1 MSTIGEEKLY
11 NTRMRSDTSIEEL
24 TETMHRLKLE
34 YPKYIDIALPANMK
48 LGMVSPDEQGR
59 QG

>member
-1 MSTIGEEKLY
+1 
-11 NTRMRSDTSIEEL
+11 MRSDTSVEEL

-48 LGMVSPDEQGR
+48 LGIVSSDNAGMQ
-59 QG
+59 

>member
-48 LGMVSPDEQGR
+48 LGIVSSESQ
-59 QG
+59 

>member
-48 LGMVSPDEQGR
+48 LGIMSCDEQGKQR
-59 QG
+59 